1 MGSGMIDLTSLDLG
15 RPTDISVVL
24 QDVNKPSAQ
33 LGEILLTATLFP
45 KTQEDKEQVKQS
57 FWFMMSFTSVKV
69 VQTPKKGFYVDCV
82 NVYHLYLLFT
92 LSTPPSL
99 KGNTAYYFI
108 YQPYR
113 RMNVP
118 LPLSQIVYCKKCLR
132 KYERDSAR
140 INPFLVDLNRPCGA
154 IILNNQICVKL
165 L

>member
-57 FWFMMSFTSVKV
+57 FWFMMNFTSVKV

-92 LSTPPSL
+92 LSAPPSL
-99 KGNTAYYFI
+99 
-108 YQPYR
+108 
-113 RMNVP
+113 
-118 LPLSQIVYCKKCLR
+118 
-132 KYERDSAR
+132 
-140 INPFLVDLNRPCGA
+140 
-154 IILNNQICVKL
+154 
-165 L
+165 